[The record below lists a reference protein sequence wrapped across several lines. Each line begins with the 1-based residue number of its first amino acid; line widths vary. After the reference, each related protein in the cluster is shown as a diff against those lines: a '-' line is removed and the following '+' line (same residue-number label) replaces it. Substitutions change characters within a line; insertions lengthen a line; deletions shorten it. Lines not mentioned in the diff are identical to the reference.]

1 MYVYTFVRVLV
12 PTNFVLM
19 SCANVGGFC
28 RFIFTQNFVFFSNI
42 FLQSFKLIFHHC
54 YLLLLLFFNV
64 LLVLDYFF
72 ITLLFTFSVS
82 ISKFS
87 FLRSTYCSLSFPFS
101 SKTSSETLSEIR
113 AGADRRCFPSVRTPV
128 LQNRTQLPV

>member
-19 SCANVGGFC
+19 NCFNVGGFC

-72 ITLLFTFSVS
+72 YYSTFH
-82 ISKFS
+82 F
-87 FLRSTYCSLSFPFS
+87 
-101 SKTSSETLSEIR
+101 
-113 AGADRRCFPSVRTPV
+113 
-128 LQNRTQLPV
+128 

>member
-1 MYVYTFVRVLV
+1 MYVCVYVCEGACADKFCFDELFQCRRLLQIYFHTKLSFQTFFFKASSLSFTTVICCCC
-12 PTNFVLM
+12 FLM
-19 SCANVGGFC
+19 FC
-28 RFIFTQNFVFFSNI
+28 S
-42 FLQSFKLIFHHC
+42 
-54 YLLLLLFFNV
+54 YLTI
-64 LLVLDYFF
+64 FF

-87 FLRSTYCSLSFPFS
+87 FLGSTYCSLSFPFS